1 MLYILINLIYTYQF
15 WISEN
20 SNYHFQWYC
29 NLRNNGRDNRNW
41 QTFIFESVQNN
52 KFYFCTEKKNQ
63 MLKLWIL
70 NFHPES
76 IIFFQVEMLY
86 HKSIIVCRCLLN
98 VISVY
103 AIKNVNCL
111 FGHKNITDKMLHV
124 NQMNILDYNL
134 CHCFWC
140 YHKMLWHVNH
150 TRNKYIILLP
160 T

>member
-1 MLYILINLIYTYQF
+1 M
-15 WISEN
+15 
-20 SNYHFQWYC
+20 
-29 NLRNNGRDNRNW
+29 RNNARDNRNL

-52 KFYFCTEKKNQ
+52 KFYFCTVKKNQ

-124 NQMNILDYNL
+124 TQMNILDYNL
-134 CHCFWC
+134 CHWFDVTTKC
-140 YHKMLWHVNH
+140 YDMLMIQEINTLFYYQLNSFVVLFE
-150 TRNKYIILLP
+150 ILI
-160 T
+160 